1 MVSASLFQ
9 IARNGKMMA
18 NSIEFDHLS
27 YKEIR
32 NITNSIPSIKADR
45 NWKAFVIKLKRKMRK
60 IIKWYENR
68 RFQHKV

>member
-9 IARNGKMMA
+9 IARNGQMMA
-18 NSIEFDHLS
+18 NSIELGNLS

-32 NITNSIPSIKADR
+32 KITHSIPSIKVDR

-60 IIKWYENR
+60 IIK
-68 RFQHKV
+68 

>member
-9 IARNGKMMA
+9 IARNGQMMA

-32 NITNSIPSIKADR
+32 NMSHSIPSIKADR
-45 NWKAFVIKLKRKMRK
+45 NWKAFVIKLKRIMRK
-60 IIKWYENR
+60 IKEINIL
-68 RFQHKV
+68 

>member
-9 IARNGKMMA
+9 IARNGQMMA
-18 NSIEFDHLS
+18 NSIKFDHLS

-32 NITNSIPSIKADR
+32 NMTHSIQSIKADR

-60 IIKWYENR
+60 IIK
-68 RFQHKV
+68 